1 MYSHCCSIVPML
13 GRPSGLRLTR
23 LADAMCIANGS
34 CSVSCAAVPLLGV
47 GAARLAGVLR
57 ADAIAAILL
66 AWDNARAPVVECR
79 EAMM

>member
-1 MYSHCCSIVPML
+1 ML

-23 LADAMCIANGS
+23 LADAMCIAKGS
-34 CSVSCAAVPLLGV
+34 CSLSCVAVLPLLGV

-57 ADAIAAILL
+57 AEAMAAILL